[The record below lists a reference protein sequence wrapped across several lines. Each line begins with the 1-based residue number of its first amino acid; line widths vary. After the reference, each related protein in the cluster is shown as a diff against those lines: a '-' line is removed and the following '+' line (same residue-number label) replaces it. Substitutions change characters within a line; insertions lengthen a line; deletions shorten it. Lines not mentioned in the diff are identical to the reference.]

1 MVLLEILTLIFLF
14 IYLYAIILGLVTLS
28 GVEFLIHQ
36 DLATLTPIT
45 YLQPTWC
52 LDYGRLHIS
61 LHKRLQSK
69 FRNISS

>member
-14 IYLYAIILGLVTLS
+14 IYLYAIILGLVTLMS

-45 YLQPTWC
+45 YLVP
-52 LDYGRLHIS
+52 RLW
-61 LHKRLQSK
+61 
-69 FRNISS
+69 